1 MARGMVIIGG
11 EEYGQSM
18 ELAKCAKKALCKLT
32 EKLSEAHMDERN
44 YDYDDEDDDDDD
56 FDPKEYMEMMHR
68 RGGSRGGGRMNRR
81 MPRGG
86 RYGY

>member
-11 EEYGQSM
+11 DEYGESM
-18 ELAKCAKKALCKLT
+18 ELVKCMKKAACKLAET
-32 EKLSEAHMDERN
+32 LSEAHMDNRHYEE
-44 YDYDDEDDDDDD
+44 DEDDDDED

-68 RGGSRGGGRMNRR
+68 RGGSRGGGRMSRR
-81 MPRGG
+81 MPRSG